1 MEACYDGTLEGFFA
15 LLADALELE
24 HIPDKIRR
32 VQPAPQE
39 GDATP
44 SLFSEEELGLPV
56 VAQGPEKERKSRRAM
71 ERLRACS
78 ETVFQDCLQAWMSD
92 EPIEIDIIQ
101 YAIRFIKAA
110 ERTAAG
116 VSPGTAG
123 MELTERIHTAEIHTD
138 VSRTD
143 GIHTDDIRTDR
154 SWGPCERV
162 LRASQ
167 RYLRELD
174 RLLGLLRFKPTKEG
188 FLLARCEPDTFA
200 LPGLAEPLRRRFGT
214 TAWAVQDEKRCLV
227 LSCDGLGEPELAAY
241 DPKQPPFSPPEGL
254 VPDEFE
260 ALWQD
265 YYEIIN
271 IETRK
276 NPELRKR
283 LMPQRY
289 WKYLPE
295 LKTPQ

>member
-1 MEACYDGTLEGFFA
+1 MEAFYDGTLEGFFA
-15 LLADALELE
+15 LLDIALEQE

-32 VQPAPQE
+32 VKPAPQE
-39 GDATP
+39 GDITP

-56 VAQGPEKERKSRRAM
+56 LAQGPEKEHKSRRAM

-78 ETVFQDCLQAWMSD
+78 EAAFQDCLQAWMSD
-92 EPIEIDIIQ
+92 EPIELDIIR
-101 YAIRFIKAA
+101 YAVRLLGAPGA
-110 ERTAAG
+110 DQLER
-116 VSPGTAG
+116 
-123 MELTERIHTAEIHTD
+123 
-138 VSRTD
+138 
-143 GIHTDDIRTDR
+143 IRTDR

-214 TAWAVQDEKRCLV
+214 TAWAVQDEKRYLV
-227 LSCDGLGEPELAAY
+227 LSCDGLGEPELAAF
-241 DPKQPPFSPPEGL
+241 DPEQPPFSPPEGL

-265 YYEIIN
+265 YYHIIN

-276 NPELRKR
+276 NLELRKR

-289 WKYLPE
+289 WRYLPE
-295 LKTPQ
+295 LKAPQ